1 MEVPLAASAGLVSV
15 CMSLCVWETVAF
27 GIMMDGSTFWAS
39 NSKSPFIITII
50 KFGGGINDGIIAIF
64 G

>member
-27 GIMMDGSTFWAS
+27 GIMMDDELRTRLCIRNRLCISAMVS
-39 NSKSPFIITII
+39 
-50 KFGGGINDGIIAIF
+50 
-64 G
+64 

>member
-1 MEVPLAASAGLVSV
+1 MDIFLKKTDHFTSEGLYKS
-15 CMSLCVWETVAF
+15 SEAVWVTF
-27 GIMMDGSTFWAS
+27 MMDGSTFWAS